1 MATITVIPKK
11 DNAKNRRL
19 AKQMAF
25 WDRKRAEY
33 AAKPKSRSV
42 EGIID
47 SIIKPE
53 CHFETLAQVVIEM
66 KKLPEAPRK
75 QLRMNRKPI
84 MPNGGITARA

>member
-11 DNAKNRRL
+11 DNAKRRRL

-25 WDRKRAEY
+25 WDGKREEY

-42 EGIID
+42 EEIID

-53 CHFETLAQVVIEM
+53 CPFETMARVVIELR
-66 KKLPEAPRK
+66 KLPTAPDKRK
-75 QLRMNRKPI
+75 QPRLRKPI
-84 MPNGGITARA
+84 MSDGSVTAR

>member
-42 EGIID
+42 EEIFDSVFGRPADETDVLANLLIGIKD
-47 SIIKPE
+47 TPDV
-53 CHFETLAQVVIEM
+53 Q
-66 KKLPEAPRK
+66 RK
-75 QLRMNRKPI
+75 QPRLRKPI
-84 MPNGGITARA
+84 MSDGSVTARG